1 MIQKD
6 TAGTTNTTA
15 PEPLGRG
22 DALHQR
28 RSRGTSRPTPHGQHP
43 RACPPR
49 AAPPSAGED
58 ALPDRHPSIHPTRTG
73 SPDSKFQQRSHS
85 VSSPLSKS
93 LKSEG
98 LNLNSHTHTHN
109 SYTRAHTHT
118 LHTHAPTQIHNSYI
132 HACADTCTHD
142 TQLIHTH
149 VQRHTRLIHIRMH
162 TTQRQPEYINVLLS
176 SQNSS
181 SV

>member
-1 MIQKD
+1 MIMIQKD

-98 LNLNSHTHTHN
+98 LNLNSHTHTH
-109 SYTRAHTHT
+109 TTHTHVHTHT
-118 LHTHAPTQIHNSYI
+118 HTSY
-132 HACADTCTHD
+132 TCTHTD
-142 TQLIHTH
+142 TQLIHTRVCRH
-149 VQRHTRLIHIRMH
+149 MHTRHTTH
-162 TTQRQPEYINVLLS
+162 THTCAETHMTHTHTHAHHTKTTRVHKRSFKLS
-176 SQNSS
+176 K
-181 SV
+181 

>member
-1 MIQKD
+1 MIMIQKD

-118 LHTHAPTQIHNSYI
+118 HFIHMHPYRYTTHTYTRVQTHAHTTHNSYT
-132 HACADTCTHD
+132 HMCRDTHNSYTYACTPHKDNQST
-142 TQLIHTH
+142 
-149 VQRHTRLIHIRMH
+149 
-162 TTQRQPEYINVLLS
+162 
-176 SQNSS
+176 
-181 SV
+181 

>member
-118 LHTHAPTQIHNSYI
+118 HFIHMHPHRYTTHTYKRVQTHAHTTHNSYT
-132 HACADTCTHD
+132 HMCRDTYDSYTYACTPHKDNQST
-142 TQLIHTH
+142 
-149 VQRHTRLIHIRMH
+149 
-162 TTQRQPEYINVLLS
+162 
-176 SQNSS
+176 
-181 SV
+181 

>member
-118 LHTHAPTQIHNSYI
+118 HFIHMHPHRYTTHTYTRVQTHAHTTHNTYT
-132 HACADTCTHD
+132 HMCRDTHD
-142 TQLIHTH
+142 SYTYASTPHKDNQST
-149 VQRHTRLIHIRMH
+149 
-162 TTQRQPEYINVLLS
+162 
-176 SQNSS
+176 
-181 SV
+181 